1 MRIVPSRIQGLTL
14 IEVLIVL
21 AIIGIILGLG
31 VFNGR
36 QALTGQQERAA
47 VNSIRQ
53 SAWQGAT
60 AAAARGARVFLRVED
75 NELLLRL
82 ENQENGR
89 VIRRESLPRDF
100 VSNIPEGTLLE
111 FTPPGKV
118 VPETLPAPGQYTVG
132 VGDRTLE
139 LEFSLIGEV
148 VAR

>member
-1 MRIVPSRIQGLTL
+1 MRDVSSRTQGLSL

-21 AIIGIILGLG
+21 AILGIILGLG

-36 QALTGQQERAA
+36 QALTSQQERAA

-60 AAAARGARVFLRVED
+60 AAAARGRSVHMTVEGG
-75 NELLLRL
+75 ELLLRL
-82 ENQENGR
+82 TNADGE
-89 VIRRESLPRDF
+89 VLRREELPRGLDT
-100 VSNIPEGTLLE
+100 NIPNGTLLA

-118 VPETLPAPGQYTVG
+118 VPETLPEPGQYWVG
-132 VGDRTLE
+132 AGGRTLR

-148 VAR
+148 EAR

>member
-21 AIIGIILGLG
+21 AIIGIILGVG

-47 VNSIRQ
+47 VNSIRP

-60 AAAARGARVFLRVED
+60 AAAARGARVFLRDAD

-89 VIRRESLPRDF
+89 AIRRQAVTRAGVASRRTGSL
-100 VSNIPEGTLLE
+100 L
-111 FTPPGKV
+111 
-118 VPETLPAPGQYTVG
+118 
-132 VGDRTLE
+132 
-139 LEFSLIGEV
+139 
-148 VAR
+148 